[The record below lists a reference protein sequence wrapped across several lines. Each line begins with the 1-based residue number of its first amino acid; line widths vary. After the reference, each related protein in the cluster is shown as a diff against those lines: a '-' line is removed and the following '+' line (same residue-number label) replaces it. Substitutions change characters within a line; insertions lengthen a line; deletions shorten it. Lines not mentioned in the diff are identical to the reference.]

1 MFLFA
6 QAAAGTVDDVLGFGT
21 GLSADRI
28 WLLQPGGDSAYV
40 TVGPNGVVLSYS
52 TAGGQAAQLRL
63 NGVALADLSF
73 YDNLLGARTVDFS
86 RMGAGVS
93 IKLDSLTT
101 RAADGYLHAS
111 NLTGSYYDDVLLGD
125 SQDNVILGGA
135 GNDRIAGGAGNNTLD
150 GGAGIDTIDYS
161 GAGVGVVV
169 DLAAG
174 SAQNGMGGTD
184 RLSNFENVTGSAYAD
199 KLYGNAQDNVLNGG
213 LGNDI
218 LDGRGGNDVLIGG
231 AGNDTYLFDLGYG
244 ADRIV
249 ENDLTVG
256 NTDTV
261 LFGAGVKVQQ
271 LWFSRAGDDLVV
283 SLPGT
288 ADRLTVTNWFLGAQ
302 YRVEIFQA
310 ASGAVARRSGAGA
323 GGRDGRP
330 VADRAAGRPD
340 GGAAER
346 AVAGGQD
353 GLGPDAARGGAP
365 GGRRGRR
372 CVDRRR
378 GDDVLY
384 GHGGNDKLYGGDGDD
399 ALYGGDGNDQLHGGA
414 GRNTLVGGD
423 GNDAYY
429 VDSVDDVIIEL
440 PGQGLDR
447 VYASVS
453 HTLADNVELLYLTGD
468 QAIDGTGNSGNN
480 VLVGNSAANTLRG
493 GGGDDTLNGGGGDD
507 TLIGGDGNDRY
518 VIARDSG
525 MDRIIEDDDTAG
537 NNDVVAFSEG
547 IAADQLWFR
556 RVGNDLEARVIGTTG
571 GVTISNWFLGAR
583 YRVEQFTTTQG
594 AILREDKVDALV
606 AAMAGMTPPPLGQL
620 NLTAAQALALKS
632 TLSGAWTGVVNGPLT
647 LIGTA
652 GDDIL
657 EGGSNNDVLRGLDG
671 DDVLIGNDGDDQLY
685 GGAGANTLIGGKGND
700 GYYVDSVLDRIIELP
715 GEGADRVEATV
726 SFTLPENVENLMLR
740 GDQAID
746 GTGNDGANIMLG
758 NSAANTLRG
767 GRGNDTLNGMG
778 GNDILMGGLGGDR
791 YLFSTDFGQDRIV
804 ETESDPGDL
813 DVAVFS
819 GVNFDQLWFRRA
831 GDHLEVSVIG
841 TQNRVTVESWYVG
854 AQHHVEKFQAGSR
867 NLLDTKVDNLVNA
880 MAGFTPP
887 PSGVTTLP
895 PNYAAALNP
904 VLAANWQ

>member
-1 MFLFA
+1 M
-6 QAAAGTVDDVLGFGT
+6 
-21 GLSADRI
+21 
-28 WLLQPGGDSAYV
+28 
-40 TVGPNGVVLSYS
+40 VLSYS

-231 AGNDTYLFDLGYG
+231 AGNDTHLFDLGYG

-271 LWFSRAGDDLVV
+271 RVSRAGDDLVV

-310 ASGAVARRSGAGA
+310 ASGALL
-323 GGRDGRP
+323 
-330 VADRAAGRPD
+330 RAEAVQALVDAMAALSPTVPGRPD

-399 ALYGGDGNDQLHGGA
+399 ALYGGDGNDQLHGGRA
-414 GRNTLVGGD
+414 GTRWWAAMATTP
-423 GNDAYY
+423 Y

-440 PGQGLDR
+440 PGQGL
-447 VYASVS
+447 
-453 HTLADNVELLYLTGD
+453 TG
-468 QAIDGTGNSGNN
+468 S
-480 VLVGNSAANTLRG
+480 
-493 GGGDDTLNGGGGDD
+493 
-507 TLIGGDGNDRY
+507 
-518 VIARDSG
+518 
-525 MDRIIEDDDTAG
+525 
-537 NNDVVAFSEG
+537 
-547 IAADQLWFR
+547 
-556 RVGNDLEARVIGTTG
+556 
-571 GVTISNWFLGAR
+571 
-583 YRVEQFTTTQG
+583 
-594 AILREDKVDALV
+594 
-606 AAMAGMTPPPLGQL
+606 TP
-620 NLTAAQALALKS
+620 
-632 TLSGAWTGVVNGPLT
+632 
-647 LIGTA
+647 
-652 GDDIL
+652 
-657 EGGSNNDVLRGLDG
+657 R
-671 DDVLIGNDGDDQLY
+671 
-685 GGAGANTLIGGKGND
+685 
-700 GYYVDSVLDRIIELP
+700 
-715 GEGADRVEATV
+715 
-726 SFTLPENVENLMLR
+726 
-740 GDQAID
+740 
-746 GTGNDGANIMLG
+746 
-758 NSAANTLRG
+758 
-767 GRGNDTLNGMG
+767 
-778 GNDILMGGLGGDR
+778 
-791 YLFSTDFGQDRIV
+791 
-804 ETESDPGDL
+804 
-813 DVAVFS
+813 
-819 GVNFDQLWFRRA
+819 
-831 GDHLEVSVIG
+831 
-841 TQNRVTVESWYVG
+841 
-854 AQHHVEKFQAGSR
+854 
-867 NLLDTKVDNLVNA
+867 
-880 MAGFTPP
+880 
-887 PSGVTTLP
+887 
-895 PNYAAALNP
+895 
-904 VLAANWQ
+904 

>member
-1 MFLFA
+1 MWQHGTNAYNNAARFAGSFIGSLRGLDNFQQAHYAAGGQTVQAGTGGDLLIAGSGANRRLVGGAGRDVFLFA

-310 ASGAVARRSGAGA
+310 ASGALLRAEAVQALVDAMAALSPTVPQAGLTA
-323 GGRDGRP
+323 EQQSALWPAVKTAWGLTRP
-330 VADRAAGRPD
+330 EAVRLE
-340 GGAAER
+340 GGA
-346 AVAGGQD
+346 
-353 GLGPDAARGGAP
+353 
-365 GGRRGRR
+365 
-372 CVDRRR
+372 
-378 GDDVLY
+378 GDDVLT
-384 GHGGNDKLYGGDGDD
+384 
-399 ALYGGDGNDQLHGGA
+399 GGA
-414 GRNTLVGGD
+414 GTTCCTAMAAMTSSTAAMAMMRCMAETAMTSSMAGRAGTRWW
-423 GNDAYY
+423 AAMATTPTT
-429 VDSVDDVIIEL
+429 STASTTSSSSC
-440 PGQGLDR
+440 GQGLDR

-726 SFTLPENVENLMLR
+726 SSR
-740 GDQAID
+740 C
-746 GTGNDGANIMLG
+746 
-758 NSAANTLRG
+758 
-767 GRGNDTLNGMG
+767 
-778 GNDILMGGLGGDR
+778 
-791 YLFSTDFGQDRIV
+791 
-804 ETESDPGDL
+804 
-813 DVAVFS
+813 
-819 GVNFDQLWFRRA
+819 RRMWK
-831 GDHLEVSVIG
+831 
-841 TQNRVTVESWYVG
+841 T
-854 AQHHVEKFQAGSR
+854 
-867 NLLDTKVDNLVNA
+867 
-880 MAGFTPP
+880 
-887 PSGVTTLP
+887 
-895 PNYAAALNP
+895 
-904 VLAANWQ
+904 